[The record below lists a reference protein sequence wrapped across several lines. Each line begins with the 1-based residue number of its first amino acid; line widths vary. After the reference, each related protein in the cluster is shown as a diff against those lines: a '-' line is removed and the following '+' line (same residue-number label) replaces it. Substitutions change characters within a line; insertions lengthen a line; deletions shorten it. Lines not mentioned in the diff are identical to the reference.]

1 MFGCGA
7 AVSPDDGGF
16 KGINKNRKCT
26 DVLCL
31 LVFLVFCVAG
41 MCVGFFAIENG
52 RPESLVFGKDDNG
65 NVCSIKND
73 RKPPKCQAEECFW
86 ASGTKKKD
94 TDKDGKKTGKPKWAH
109 VDGKGVAMGIDY
121 ENKKYVVY
129 PRLVEDLFDASQQGV
144 DPLQVEF
151 FGICIDKCPTTAG
164 WTCSPYGM
172 GYLADTLAMETFP
185 ETLADKHCKSAK
197 EETCK
202 SVLNECR
209 DNGIFNPT
217 MPVTMHKYKSEKCSK
232 LLKSCFYSPLQH
244 TDTMFRCFPMYQQ
257 NVSYA
262 CDDDNDGKPDEEF
275 KGLDGKP
282 MNGGWQEAPFDE
294 KQKTQCST
302 MIKRSLSQQ
311 SVAPNQVYK
320 QIASAVAVIG
330 RMIADLKAGLFSI
343 VVCGIFIAVVCGFL
357 WLILLRYCARVFV
370 WLTIVLVIVMEASL
384 CVFFYIQAGMIDVT
398 APSNAPAPGTTSG
411 AVMPTELAN
420 DGDTNVEMFK
430 WAAIGMTILLVIQFM
445 GVIAAIKK
453 INVAAEIISEAS
465 KAVAAMKGLM
475 LLPVFPV
482 IIISGIFMWFIY
494 VAVCL
499 YSIGEI
505 KGDALID
512 AANDFRGPTNVTLN
526 MSNPRIPWN
535 RNSSRSNM
543 SMSSIFSGVNM
554 TASAAFKEADWG
566 KYVMLFHVFVALW
579 GNAFVQGFMTM
590 TIAGAVSNWYFTE
603 PEDGVK
609 DTGKLPVPAAC
620 FRTIRYHLGSVAFG
634 SGIIAA
640 VQLARAIMMYIDAQ
654 TKTLQDKNICLKILM
669 KIVHCIL
676 WAFEKCIKYLTKNA
690 YIFISIKGSSF
701 CWAAKDVFYCL
712 KENMGQMAMVAGITA
727 YLMLIGKV
735 VIVASSTTVCYLMV
749 MNDVNISS
757 PMMPVLVTALLAFFI
772 ASVFLDVYAISIDT
786 ILISFCI
793 DKKNNDG
800 EKNKFYMSNKMR
812 VLAGIKGT
820 KDSCYAR
827 ADDGENDDNVKPIGS
842 DEGDKPVT
850 DDDVEKADETSES
863 EPTSSKSKHFD
874 TDGPLI

>member
-31 LVFLVFCVAG
+31 LVFLVFCAAG
-41 MCVGFFAIENG
+41 AGVGIFAIG
-52 RPESLVFGKDDNG
+52 AGQPESLVFGKDDNG
-65 NVCSIKND
+65 NICSSKNTQ
-73 RKPPKCQAEECFW
+73 KPPKCQAEQCFW
-86 ASGTKKKD
+86 ADGKQRKD
-94 TDKDGKKTGKPKWAH
+94 TNKDGEEVGEPKWAH
-109 VDGKGVAMGIDY
+109 VDGKDVEMGIDY
-121 ENKKYVVY
+121 ELKKYVVY
-129 PRLVEDLFDASQQGV
+129 PRLVEDLFDAAQQTPPV
-144 DPLQVEF
+144 TPLQVEF

-172 GYLADTLAMETFP
+172 GYLADTLAMTTFP
-185 ETLADKHCKSAK
+185 PTLSDTDCVGCKS
-197 EETCK
+197 T
-202 SVLNECR
+202 LDDCR

-232 LLKSCFYSPLQH
+232 LLKACFYSSLQH

-262 CDDDNDGKPDEEF
+262 CDDNNDGKPDEEF
-275 KGLDGKP
+275 LGLDGKP
-282 MNGGWQEAPFDE
+282 MNGEWQAEPFNGD
-294 KQKTQCST
+294 QKTMCGT

-311 SVAPNQVYK
+311 SASPNIVYE

-330 RMIADLKAGLFSI
+330 RMIADLRAGISSI
-343 VVCGIFIAVVCGFL
+343 VICGIFIAVICGFL

-398 APSNAPAPGTTSG
+398 VPSDAPAPGTTSG

-430 WAAIGMTILLVIQFM
+430 WAAIGMSILLVVQFM

-475 LLPVFPV
+475 LFPVFPV

-512 AANDFRGPTNVTLN
+512 AANEFNGPTNVTMN
-526 MSNPRIPWN
+526 MSNPLIPWSS
-535 RNSSRSNM
+535 NSSNSNT
-543 SMSSIFSGVNM
+543 STSSIFSGINM

-566 KYVMLFHVFVALW
+566 KYMMLFHVFVALW

-590 TIAGAVSNWYFTE
+590 TIAGAVSSWYFTE
-603 PEDGVK
+603 PEDGIK
-609 DTGKLPVPAAC
+609 NTGKLPVPAAC
-620 FRTIRYHLGSVAFG
+620 CRTIRYHLGSVAFG

-640 VQLARAIMMYIDAQ
+640 VQLVRAIMMYIDSQ
-654 TKTLQDKNICLKILM
+654 TKTLQDKNICLKVLM

-676 WAFEKCIKYLTKNA
+676 WCFEKCIKYLTKNA
-690 YIFISIKGSSF
+690 YIFIAIKGSSF
-701 CWAAKDVFYCL
+701 CWAAKDVFFCL
-712 KENMGQMAMVAGITA
+712 KENLGQMAMVAGITG

-749 MNDVNISS
+749 MDDVNISS
-757 PMMPVLVTALLAFFI
+757 PMMPVLVTALLAFFV
-772 ASVFLDVYAISIDT
+772 ASVFLDVYAIAIDT

-793 DKKNNDG
+793 DKKI
-800 EKNKFYMSNKMR
+800 M
-812 VLAGIKGT
+812 T
-820 KDSCYAR
+820 
-827 ADDGENDDNVKPIGS
+827 VKRINF
-842 DEGDKPVT
+842 T
-850 DDDVEKADETSES
+850 
-863 EPTSSKSKHFD
+863 
-874 TDGPLI
+874 

>member
-1 MFGCGA
+1 
-7 AVSPDDGGF
+7 V
-16 KGINKNRKCT
+16 K
-26 DVLCL
+26 
-31 LVFLVFCVAG
+31 
-41 MCVGFFAIENG
+41 
-52 RPESLVFGKDDNG
+52 
-65 NVCSIKND
+65 
-73 RKPPKCQAEECFW
+73 
-86 ASGTKKKD
+86 
-94 TDKDGKKTGKPKWAH
+94 
-109 VDGKGVAMGIDY
+109 MGIDY
-121 ENKKYVVY
+121 ESKKYVVY
-129 PRLVEDLFDASQQGV
+129 PRLVEDLFDAAQQTPPV
-144 DPLQVEF
+144 TPLEVEF
-151 FGICIDKCPTTAG
+151 FGICIDECPTTAG

-172 GYLADTLAMETFP
+172 GYLADTLAMTTFP
-185 ETLADKHCKSAK
+185 PTLSDTDCVGCKS
-197 EETCK
+197 T
-202 SVLNECR
+202 LDDCR

-232 LLKSCFYSPLQH
+232 LLKACFYSSLQH

-262 CDDDNDGKPDEEF
+262 CDDNNDGKPDEEF
-275 KGLDGKP
+275 LGLDGKP
-282 MNGGWQEAPFDE
+282 MNGEWQAEPFNGD
-294 KQKTQCST
+294 QKTMCGT

-311 SVAPNQVYK
+311 SASPNIVYE
-320 QIASAVAVIG
+320 QIASAVAVI
-330 RMIADLKAGLFSI
+330 
-343 VVCGIFIAVVCGFL
+343 CGFL

-384 CVFFYIQAGMIDVT
+384 CVFFYIQARMIDVT
-398 APSNAPAPGTTSG
+398 VPSDAPAPGTTSG

-430 WAAIGMTILLVIQFM
+430 WAAIGMSILLVVQFM

-475 LLPVFPV
+475 LFPVFPV

-526 MSNPRIPWN
+526 MSNPLIPWSS
-535 RNSSRSNM
+535 NSSQSNM
-543 SMSSIFSGVNM
+543 STSSIFSGVNM

-566 KYVMLFHVFVALW
+566 KYVMFFHVFVALW

-590 TIAGAVSNWYFTE
+590 TIAGAVSSWYFTE
-603 PEDGVK
+603 PEDGIK

-620 FRTIRYHLGSVAFG
+620 CRTIRYHLGSVAFG

-640 VQLARAIMMYIDAQ
+640 VQLARAIMMYIDSQ
-654 TKTLQDKNICLKILM
+654 TKTLQDKNICLKVLM

-676 WAFEKCIKYLTKNA
+676 WCFEKCIKFLTKNA
-690 YIFISIKGSSF
+690 YIFIAIKGSSF

-712 KENMGQMAMVAGITA
+712 KENMGQMAVVQGVAG
-727 YLMLIGKV
+727 YLMLIGKL
-735 VIVASSTTVCYLMV
+735 VIVACCTVVCYIIV
-749 MNDVNISS
+749 SMNADLSS
-757 PMMPVLVTALLAFFI
+757 PIMPVVVTALLAFFI
-772 ASVFLDVYAISIDT
+772 ASVFLDVYGISIDT

-800 EKNKFYMSNKMR
+800 SEKKKYFMSNKMR
-812 VLAGIKGT
+812 VLSGVPG
-820 KDSCYAR
+820 DENSCYSR
-827 ADDGENDDNVKPIGS
+827 DDDGPDDGDVKPFDSG
-842 DEGDKPVT
+842 ETGGDGEDDAPKKSQVKP
-850 DDDVEKADETSES
+850 A
-863 EPTSSKSKHFD
+863 TSSKKEHFD
-874 TDGPLI
+874 TEMI